1 VTDNTA
7 IQIIKKAVLALPGGL
22 DGVQTVPD
30 KPCNDQGSAD
40 NSSDLFGFLS
50 YMSNVPQPQFC
61 FGGGISI
68 LAPIF
73 GYVSPVAN

>member
-30 KPCNDQGSAD
+30 KLCNDQGSAD
-40 NSSDLFGFLS
+40 KSSDLFESPS
-50 YMSNVPQPQFC
+50 YMSMFRSRNSVLV
-61 FGGGISI
+61 GA
-68 LAPIF
+68 LAF
-73 GYVSPVAN
+73 

>member
-30 KPCNDQGSAD
+30 KLCNDQGSGD
-40 NSSDLFGFLS
+40 KSSDLFES
-50 YMSNVPQPQFC
+50 PYMSNVPQPQFC

-68 LAPIF
+68 LAHIF
-73 GYVSPVAN
+73 G